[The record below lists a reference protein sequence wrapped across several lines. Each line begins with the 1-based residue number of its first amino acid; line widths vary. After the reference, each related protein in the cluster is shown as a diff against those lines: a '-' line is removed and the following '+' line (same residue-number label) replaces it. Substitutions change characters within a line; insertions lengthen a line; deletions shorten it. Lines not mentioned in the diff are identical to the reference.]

1 VSGEQPVPTKKEEPV
16 ASLNTIT
23 ITWDDQD
30 RPEIKVEYSDSQH
43 LEAEATPDEWLPAL
57 AQALGDKSANH
68 LRALIQLNATQGAV
82 ALVELA
88 ADLGVDK
95 NDVDG
100 WNRNLGRTIKRIVR
114 DYGFLRPENED
125 GTAQLFDFEWDKAG
139 NAWRY
144 VVPEKFRP
152 TLVEALDQR

>member
-1 VSGEQPVPTKKEEPV
+1 MG
-16 ASLNTIT
+16 SLSTIT

-30 RPEIKVEYSDSQH
+30 RPEIKVQYSESEH
-43 LEAEATPDEWLPAL
+43 PESETSPDEWLPAL
-57 AQALGDKSANH
+57 ADALGDKSANH
-68 LRALIQLNATQGAV
+68 LSALTELNATQGPV
-82 ALVELA
+82 TLVELA
-88 ADLGVDK
+88 AHLSVEK

-114 DYGFLRPENED
+114 DHGFLRPENED
-125 GTAQLFDFEWDKAG
+125 GTAQLFDLEWDKTE

-152 TLVEALDQR
+152 ILVEALNQR